1 MNRVISTYP
10 PPARSVLFRIVQS
23 LALGCG
29 LVAVGLAQNTPTDD
43 FDIATLSLEDLLEL
57 KVTSVSRKAEPAFG
71 ASAALYTLTTA
82 DIQRLGATDL
92 ASALRAAPGVQVGR
106 ISTTDVALSPRGFN
120 DVSSN
125 KLLALV
131 DGKSIYSPLFGGV
144 SYRHHEMFLPD
155 IERIEVIRGPGGT
168 LWGANAV
175 NGVVNVTT
183 KTAHETLGTLLYAG
197 LGDGTTELSAGLRH
211 GFSVDAHTDARV
223 WVQHRS
229 QAPFRRQQIDHESD
243 LDSTAAGLRIDRKIR
258 DDSSL
263 TLIADYNHSELTSD
277 VTTFSLLP
285 PYRIT
290 YPDTPNTADFASV
303 LARWSRS
310 ATAATRYELQ
320 AWTQYQNSDRLL
332 LGGHYWLTDLEFNLH
347 HDTDGPHDFVAGASY
362 RLHSDEVISSNEYVF
377 PQARS
382 EHQLFTAFVQD
393 EITLVPD
400 RLTVTA
406 GTKVEHNDYTGWEF
420 QPGLRAAWRQDSA
433 WTLWASVARAVRTPG
448 RAERETSIYPQLIPP
463 NGLNPLPTLIE
474 LMASP
479 DFDCEQ
485 LLAWEAGWRAHLS
498 DTVSLDLAAFIN
510 AYDSLRS
517 VTPTGTRLVTT
528 PVPHLVYTQVSG
540 NDIEGTTRG
549 VEALVHWQPTPRWRL
564 QASWSAIDY
573 ELSLAPGGVDTT
585 SLLALAGTTA
595 RHQFKL
601 FSQLDLGSTWSLD
614 AFVWH
619 QTKLP
624 AAAVPAYTG
633 LNLRLAWHPSR
644 AWEVELI
651 GQDLLDRQHPEFPP
665 TYLGGPTEEI
675 PRSVRLSLTWRH

>member
-1 MNRVISTYP
+1 MYRVNTAYSS
-10 PPARSVLFRIVQS
+10 PAYSSLFRIV
-23 LALGCG
+23 LALALSWGVVIPCG
-29 LVAVGLAQNTPTDD
+29 AQTTPTED

-82 DIQRLGATDL
+82 EIHRLGATDL
-92 ASALRAAPGVQVGR
+92 AAALRAAPGVQVGR

-144 SYRHHEMFLPD
+144 SYRNHELFLPD

-168 LWGANAV
+168 LWGANAM

-183 KTAHETLGTLLYAG
+183 KTAHATLGTLLYAG
-197 LGDGTTELSAGLRH
+197 LGDGTTERTAGLRH
-211 GFSVDAHTDARV
+211 GFAVDDHTDARV

-229 QAPFRRQQIDHESD
+229 QAPFRRQLPNNESQ
-243 LDSTAAGLRIDRKIR
+243 LDRTAAGLRIDRKVR
-258 DDSSL
+258 DDATL
-263 TLIADYNHSELTSD
+263 TFIADYNRSELSAD

-285 PYRIT
+285 PYSLT
-290 YPDTPNTADFASV
+290 YPDVPDTADFASV
-303 LARWSRS
+303 LARWSRTTS
-310 ATAATRYELQ
+310 PSTRYELQ
-320 AWTQYQNSDRLL
+320 AWTQYQHSNRLL

-362 RLHSDEVISSNEYVF
+362 RLHSDEVNSSNEYVF

-400 RLTVTA
+400 RFTLTA
-406 GTKVEHNDYTGWEF
+406 GSKVEHNDYTGWEF

-433 WTLWASVARAVRTPG
+433 WTLWASVARAVRTPS
-448 RAERETSIYPQLIPP
+448 RSERGTTIYPRLIPP
-463 NGLNPLPTLIE
+463 NSQNPLPTLIE
-474 LMASP
+474 SMASP
-479 DFDCEQ
+479 DFHCER
-485 LLAWEAGWRAHLS
+485 LLAWEAGWRAHFT
-498 DTVSLDLAAFIN
+498 DTISFDLAVFLN
-510 AYDSLRS
+510 DYTGLRS
-517 VTPTGTRLVTT
+517 VSPTGTRLVTT
-528 PVPHLVYTQVSG
+528 PAPHLVYTNVSG
-540 NDIEGTTRG
+540 NDIEGTTHG
-549 VEALVHWQPTPRWRL
+549 FEALLHWQPTPRWRL

-573 ELSLAPGGVDTT
+573 DLSLAPGGTDTA
-585 SLLALAGTTA
+585 SLIALPGTTA

-601 FSQLDLGSTWSLD
+601 FSQLDLGATWSLD

-619 QTKLP
+619 QTKLS